1 MGTGK
6 ARSFADL
13 ANAVF
18 VAMNKPPEIEFV
30 PMPGVLKGRYQYFTQ
45 AEMKKIKAAGYSAEP
60 TSLEEG
66 VRRYVRDY
74 LAGGAGG
81 LTTR

>member
-1 MGTGK
+1 
-6 ARSFADL
+6 
-13 ANAVF
+13 
-18 VAMNKPPEIEFV
+18 
-30 PMPGVLKGRYQYFTQ
+30 VLKGRYQYFTQ